1 MAELDKGL
9 SLAMVIDV
17 SIAIVLLMISIW
29 EIVLSISHEPI
40 RRLANIFLMQAIM
53 ASFKLLIIF
62 IGNGAVHSQSQ
73 HILTTLDNIRAHS
86 LTDEEYR
93 ELVLFKTMSRQDTIG
108 FTVAGLGALNTNTML
123 SVSCFSVVLSS

>member
-1 MAELDKGL
+1 
-9 SLAMVIDV
+9 MVIDV

-29 EIVLSISHEPI
+29 AIVLSVHENHISI
-40 RRLANIFLMQAIM
+40 RRLMSSFLMQAIT
-53 ASFKLLIIF
+53 ASVKLLVIF
-62 IGNGAVHSQSQ
+62 IGNGTVHSQSQ
-73 HILTTLDNIRAHS
+73 QILTTLDKIRAQS

-123 SVSCFSVVLSS
+123 SVSYFSVVLSR